1 MVESPKGTL
10 KLILL
15 NKGDSK
21 MVNTTLTTHP
31 FDRVKTYSIGFDRMF
46 DTLFD
51 ESSVATTNYPPYNIV
66 KVDDEHYAIQIA
78 VAGFSKDD
86 IDIESKENTLV
97 IKTKEKKEELV
108 DDTTYLHK
116 GISNRAF
123 TRSFTIA
130 DDVVVKGATYENGL
144 LNVELER
151 IIPEEKKPR
160 LIKIK

>member
-1 MVESPKGTL
+1 
-10 KLILL
+10 
-15 NKGDSK
+15 
-21 MVNTTLTTHP
+21 MVNTALTTDP

-66 KVDDEHYAIQIA
+66 KVSDTNYAIQIA
-78 VAGFSKDD
+78 VAGFGKDD
-86 IDIESKENTLV
+86 IEIETKENTLTV
-97 IKTKEKKEELV
+97 KSVEKKEELV
-108 DDTTYLHK
+108 DEVTYLHK

-130 DDVVVKGATYENGL
+130 DDVVVKGATFENGL

>member
-1 MVESPKGTL
+1 
-10 KLILL
+10 
-15 NKGDSK
+15 

-51 ESSVATTNYPPYNIV
+51 ENVSTTNYPPYNIV

-78 VAGFSKDD
+78 VAGFNKDD
-86 IDIESKENTLV
+86 IEIESKENTLV
-97 IKTKEKKEELV
+97 IKTKDKKEELV
-108 DDTTYLHK
+108 DDVEYLHK
-116 GISNRAF
+116 GISARAF

-160 LIKIK
+160 MIKIK

>member
-1 MVESPKGTL
+1 
-10 KLILL
+10 
-15 NKGDSK
+15 
-21 MVNTTLTTHP
+21 MVNTSLMVNDP

-46 DTLFD
+46 DKLFD

-66 KVDDEHYAIQIA
+66 KVDDSNYVIEVAI
-78 VAGFSKDD
+78 AGFSKDE
-86 IDIESKENTLV
+86 IEIETKENILT
-97 IKTKEKKEELV
+97 IKSQSRPEG
-108 DDTTYLHK
+108 DDDKQYLHK

-123 TRSFTIA
+123 TRAFTLS
-130 DDVVVKGATYENGL
+130 DDVVVKGATFENGL